1 MFRTNVAPIV
11 NIIRKNVFK
20 NDVLRDMIALYIIYI
35 MDHVCSSWWRQKVV
49 TLLTC
54 TLMILLPKCRNTLFG
69 VILAIAS
76 TIASWFYG
84 SIRGSLV
91 LAHASIT
98 FLPQFVWI
106 VMRYARFQEAD
117 ERIFVDVVPVG
128 ISLTCYASNTVLLM
142 FWRSIMKIAWLI
154 LTNTLLWIVLGAF
167 GYLVRRYRYMI
178 PTTVAK
184 KTSGFI
190 IYTLVQIWKALRYL
204 VTLPTLVLSYIDKRS
219 STLVAHQ
226 ITSGREL
233 YVYKKLLEGQIRLL
247 KISRRL
253 PLMPLRCQL
262 IPFDLSSPPPFE
274 AISYCW
280 GTSTS
285 KTKNP
290 TAGTLTQSIIIDNRD
305 FKASENVHSFLN
317 FRRSWMEDVYVWVD
331 AVCINQHDVK
341 EKNSQV
347 KRMKDIYSRSSRVL
361 IWLRNAGNVSSA
373 RSLMMMLIHQR
384 RSGMDEEA
392 IKWDCMRRDP
402 DFSWHDLAVLFTNVW
417 FSRTWI
423 IQEVACAPKAY
434 IATDTALME
443 WDHLAE
449 AVEILMSPHLAR
461 FMDIATVLGV
471 NTEETFA
478 GIARTFQISSLRH
491 RRQRNDSISVAELLR
506 FGLEFDATDRRD
518 KVFALL
524 GLTTQDLPKDLDP
537 DYEKTEQQ
545 VYTEAMHFVLGRSC
559 SDFHLLNSIGSESR
573 DRVENIPSW
582 VPDFSSGLRAHY
594 GMASSLL
601 YRAGMKCHAQI
612 EPVPESG
619 SNYIQIAGCRAD
631 EITHL
636 GGSSLQLSLQGLK
649 PGGDQQAV
657 LASFTSNVRM

>member
-1 MFRTNVAPIV
+1 
-11 NIIRKNVFK
+11 
-20 NDVLRDMIALYIIYI
+20 
-35 MDHVCSSWWRQKVV
+35 
-49 TLLTC
+49 
-54 TLMILLPKCRNTLFG
+54 
-69 VILAIAS
+69 
-76 TIASWFYG
+76 
-84 SIRGSLV
+84 
-91 LAHASIT
+91 
-98 FLPQFVWI
+98 
-106 VMRYARFQEAD
+106 
-117 ERIFVDVVPVG
+117 
-128 ISLTCYASNTVLLM
+128 
-142 FWRSIMKIAWLI
+142 
-154 LTNTLLWIVLGAF
+154 
-167 GYLVRRYRYMI
+167 
-178 PTTVAK
+178 
-184 KTSGFI
+184 
-190 IYTLVQIWKALRYL
+190 
-204 VTLPTLVLSYIDKRS
+204 
-219 STLVAHQ
+219 
-226 ITSGREL
+226 
-233 YVYKKLLEGQIRLL
+233 
-247 KISRRL
+247 
-253 PLMPLRCQL
+253 
-262 IPFDLSSPPPFE
+262 
-274 AISYCW
+274 
-280 GTSTS
+280 
-285 KTKNP
+285 
-290 TAGTLTQSIIIDNRD
+290 
-305 FKASENVHSFLN
+305 
-317 FRRSWMEDVYVWVD
+317 MEDVYVWID

-361 IWLRNAGNVSSA
+361 IWLRNAGSLSSA

-478 GIARTFQISSLRH
+478 GIARIFQISSLRH

-545 VYTEAMHFVLGRSC
+545 VYTEAMHFVLGRSY
-559 SDFHLLNSIGSESR
+559 SDFHLLTSIGSESR

-601 YRAGMKCHAQI
+601 YRAGMKCNAQI

-657 LASFTSNVRM
+657 LASFTNNVRMWLLDALSITKTAGLNPYFDGSPIRDVFWRTLLGDTDGTQRPLPADYGLLWKAMEEVCGLEEGNESSCAPVFSRHPPMLGGRSLTPEVVDELEDRICMFMHYFGATFMGGRFAVTSSGRLARVPPSTLEGDHICVFWGCPSPFVLRPRDENSWSLVGSCYVHGFMDGEACRADGVWFILA